1 MVLKLYFGDLANKL
15 IVGNAKILL
24 NINIENKIMAWSFR
38 RRIKIIPG
46 VRLNLSKS
54 GISTSIGVRGANV
67 TLGKFGTYLN
77 TGIPGTGIYQRQKIS
92 GNEKAKPQDR
102 SENTQQTENHI
113 YAEKEIISADIQ
125 EITSQ
130 DMQGIKDSILL
141 AHQQRIELNRDLQ
154 KVKDK
159 LASTKTKLTLSYI
172 FIYGLI
178 SKGIPEKIKTDISA
192 QKQTIVE
199 LKNQIENCYVNLE
212 IDFDEEFEQK
222 YKRLLETFK
231 NLINS
236 NKIWDITNASLQDT
250 VQSRSSAGTLVK
262 KQEVKFGFKTLPD
275 IKFDYDAMFFKN
287 ANGADLYFYPNF
299 IVMLLSTHKFAIIG
313 IDELEF
319 NHCGVRFTETGTIP
333 KDSKIIDKTWAKVNK
348 NGTPD
353 KRFKGNY
360 QIPIVKYGEIK
371 LLTDTGVNE
380 EYEFSNYEYSEDFA
394 TAFKDYQGLIK
405 QTANVISVE

>member
-1 MVLKLYFGDLANKL
+1 M
-15 IVGNAKILL
+15 
-24 NINIENKIMAWSFR
+24 
-38 RRIKIIPG
+38 
-46 VRLNLSKS
+46 
-54 GISTSIGVRGANV
+54 
-67 TLGKFGTYLN
+67 
-77 TGIPGTGIYQRQKIS
+77 
-92 GNEKAKPQDR
+92 
-102 SENTQQTENHI
+102 
-113 YAEKEIISADIQ
+113 
-125 EITSQ
+125 
-130 DMQGIKDSILL
+130 
-141 AHQQRIELNRDLQ
+141 
-154 KVKDK
+154 
-159 LASTKTKLTLSYI
+159 
-172 FIYGLI
+172 
-178 SKGIPEKIKTDISA
+178 
-192 QKQTIVE
+192 
-199 LKNQIENCYVNLE
+199 
-212 IDFDEEFEQK
+212 
-222 YKRLLETFK
+222 
-231 NLINS
+231 
-236 NKIWDITNASLQDT
+236 
-250 VQSRSSAGTLVK
+250 QSRSSAGTLVK

>member
-1 MVLKLYFGDLANKL
+1 M
-15 IVGNAKILL
+15 
-24 NINIENKIMAWSFR
+24 
-38 RRIKIIPG
+38 
-46 VRLNLSKS
+46 SKS

-192 QKQTIVE
+192 QNRQSLNSKTKLKIVTSI
-199 LKNQIENCYVNLE
+199 LK
-212 IDFDEEFEQK
+212 
-222 YKRLLETFK
+222 
-231 NLINS
+231 
-236 NKIWDITNASLQDT
+236 
-250 VQSRSSAGTLVK
+250 
-262 KQEVKFGFKTLPD
+262 
-275 IKFDYDAMFFKN
+275 
-287 ANGADLYFYPNF
+287 
-299 IVMLLSTHKFAIIG
+299 
-313 IDELEF
+313 
-319 NHCGVRFTETGTIP
+319 
-333 KDSKIIDKTWAKVNK
+333 
-348 NGTPD
+348 
-353 KRFKGNY
+353 
-360 QIPIVKYGEIK
+360 
-371 LLTDTGVNE
+371 
-380 EYEFSNYEYSEDFA
+380 
-394 TAFKDYQGLIK
+394 
-405 QTANVISVE
+405 

>member
-1 MVLKLYFGDLANKL
+1 
-15 IVGNAKILL
+15 
-24 NINIENKIMAWSFR
+24 MAWSFKR
-38 RRIKIIPG
+38 RVKIIPG
-46 VRLNLSKS
+46 VHLNLSKS
-54 GISTSIGVRGANV
+54 GISTSVGVRGANV
-67 TLGKFGTYLN
+67 TLAKSGTYLN

-92 GNEKAKPQDR
+92 RNGKTKQQDQF
-102 SENTQQTENHI
+102 EYTQQTDNQT
-113 YAEKEIISADIQ
+113 YTEKEIISVDVQ

-130 DMQGIKDSILL
+130 NMQGIKDSILL

-154 KVKDK
+154 KVKAK

-178 SKGIPEKIKTDISA
+178 SKGIPKKIKTDISA
-192 QKQTIVE
+192 QKETIVE

-212 IDFDEEFEQK
+212 IDFDEEFQQK

-231 NLINS
+231 NLMNS
-236 NKIWDITNASLQDT
+236 NKIWDITNASLQNT

-262 KQEVKFGFKTLPD
+262 KQEVRFGFKTLPD
-275 IKFDYDAMFFKN
+275 IKFDFDAMFFKN

-299 IVMLLSTHKFAIIG
+299 IIMFSSKHKFAIIG
-313 IDELEF
+313 FEELDF
-319 NHCGVRFTETGTIP
+319 YHSGVRFTETGIIP

-360 QIPIVKYGEIK
+360 QIPVVKYGEIK
-371 LLTDTGVNE
+371 LSTDTGVNE

-394 TAFKDYQGLIK
+394 SAFKDYQGLIK
-405 QTANVISVE
+405 QSGNVKIEE